1 MSTGPETLDEWL
13 RLLELRHPVA
23 IDLGLERCREVWRR
37 MDSPRPAPSL
47 FLVAGTN
54 GKGSTVAT
62 ICGALGGLGYRYGSY
77 TSPHLYRY
85 NERILLQGEAVA
97 DALLL
102 EAFERV
108 EAARGETSLS
118 YFEFGTL
125 AAFSILSRAALDFA
139 VLEIGLGGRLDAVNL
154 LDADCAVITPIGLD
168 HQEYLGSDL
177 MAIGREKAGII
188 RAGRP
193 VICGEAHPPDSV
205 LQTAEALGA
214 PVKRFGREFRAE
226 LRAATRTGAR
236 TGPQS
241 GADHAVVRFSAG
253 DLAFDLPPPALPG
266 PHQLANQATG
276 VAAVLE
282 LLPTAVDDLP
292 GLRRGLRSVRL
303 PGRFERVAE
312 RPALWIDVGHNPLAA
327 RVVAAALDE
336 LLSGGRIRR
345 CRCVLAML
353 ADKDAAGAVSELRGR
368 VSAWYCAGTPGS
380 RGLGGVAL
388 AERIRGTAGDAQIR
402 VFESVAEALDAALA
416 DSQPED
422 GVLVFGSFLTA
433 AAAGRYW
440 RTAKEAAAPPD

>member
-1 MSTGPETLDEWL
+1 MSPSAPPRTLDDWL
-13 RLLELRHPVA
+13 QLLEVRHPVA

-37 MDSPRPAPSL
+37 MGSPRPARSL

-62 ICGALGGLGYRYGSY
+62 ICGALDGLGYRYGSY
-77 TSPHLYRY
+77 TSPHLYCY
-85 NERILLQGEAVA
+85 NERIQLQGEAVA

-125 AAFSILSRAALDFA
+125 AAFSILSMAALDFA

-177 MAIGREKAGII
+177 LAIGREKAGII

-193 VICGEAHPPDSV
+193 LICGEQHPPASV
-205 LQTAEALGA
+205 LQTAAALDA

-226 LRAATRTGAR
+226 LRAGLQAGLQNGAGDD
-236 TGPQS
+236 T
-241 GADHAVVRFSAG
+241 VRFSAG
-253 DLAFDLPPPALPG
+253 DLTLDLPPPALPG

-282 LLPTAVDDLP
+282 LLPTAATDLQ

-303 PGRFERVAE
+303 PGRFEQVAE

-336 LLSGGRIRR
+336 LLSDGRIGR

-353 ADKDAAGAVSELRGR
+353 ADKDAAGAVTELRGR

-380 RGLGGVAL
+380 RGLGAAQLVD
-388 AERIRGTAGDAQIR
+388 RIRDAAAGAPIR
-402 VFESVAEALDAALA
+402 AFPGVAEALDAALA

-433 AAAGRYW
+433 AAAGRHHQQG
-440 RTAKEAAAPPD
+440 AKKGPDTI

>member
-1 MSTGPETLDEWL
+1 MTTPRTLDEWL
-13 RLLELRHPVA
+13 RLLEVRHPVA
-23 IDLGLERCREVWRR
+23 IDLGLERCRDVWRR
-37 MDSPRPAPSL
+37 MDSPRPARSL

-85 NERILLQGEAVA
+85 NERILLQGQEVA
-97 DALLL
+97 DTLLL

-125 AAFSILSRAALDFA
+125 AAFSILSRATLDFA

-193 VICGEAHPPDSV
+193 VICGEQHPPDSV
-205 LQTAEALGA
+205 LQTAAALGA
-214 PVKRFGREFRAE
+214 PVKRFGREFRAV
-226 LRAATRTGAR
+226 LRTGL
-236 TGPQS
+236 P
-241 GADHAVVRFSAG
+241 AVHFSAG
-253 DLAFDLPPPALPG
+253 DLVLELPPPALPG

-282 LLPTAVDDLP
+282 LLPTAVNDLR

-303 PGRFERVAE
+303 PGRFERIAE

-336 LLSGGRIRR
+336 LLGGGGIRR

-353 ADKDAAGAVSELRGR
+353 ADKDAAGAVAELRGR
-368 VSAWYCAGTPGS
+368 VSSWYCAGTPGS
-380 RGLGGVAL
+380 RGLGGASL
-388 AERIRGTAGDAQIR
+388 ADRIRGAAGDAQIR
-402 VFESVAEALDAALA
+402 VFEGVAEALDAALA

-433 AAAGRYW
+433 AAAGRYL
-440 RTAKEAAAPPD
+440 KKGPKKGPDTI

>member
-1 MSTGPETLDEWL
+1 MTTPRTLDEWL
-13 RLLELRHPVA
+13 RLLEVRHPVA
-23 IDLGLERCREVWRR
+23 IDLGLDRCREVWRR
-37 MDSPRPAPSL
+37 MGSPRPARSL

-85 NERILLQGEAVA
+85 NERILLQGDEVS

-177 MAIGREKAGII
+177 VVIGREKAGII

-193 VICGEAHPPDSV
+193 VICGEEHPPASV

-214 PVKRFGREFRAE
+214 PVKRFGREFRAV
-226 LRAATRTGAR
+226 LRVGLRDGLRTGLH
-236 TGPQS
+236 S
-241 GADHAVVRFSAG
+241 GAEDAAVRFSAG
-253 DLAFDLPPPALPG
+253 DLALELPPPALPG

-282 LLPTAVDDLP
+282 LLPAAVTDLE

-353 ADKDAAGAVSELRGR
+353 ADKDAAGAVAELRGR

-380 RGLGGVAL
+380 RGLGAAPL
-388 AERIRGTAGDAQIR
+388 AERIRGAAGDAPIR
-402 VFESVAEALDAALA
+402 VFEAVSEALDAALA

-433 AAAGRYW
+433 ADAGRYW
-440 RTAKEAAAPPD
+440 RTRSQPA

>member
-1 MSTGPETLDEWL
+1 M
-13 RLLELRHPVA
+13 A
-23 IDLGLERCREVWRR
+23 IDLGLDRCREVWRR
-37 MDSPRPAPSL
+37 MGSPQPARTL
-47 FLVAGTN
+47 FVVAGTN

-62 ICGALGGLGYRYGSY
+62 ICGALGGLGYRHGSY

-85 NERILLQGEAVA
+85 NERVLLQGEEVA

-102 EAFERV
+102 AAFERV
-108 EAARGETSLS
+108 EAARGATSLS

-125 AAFSILSRAALDFA
+125 AAFSILARSALDFA

-177 MAIGREKAGII
+177 LAIGREKAGII

-193 VICGEAHPPDSV
+193 VICGEEHPPDSV
-205 LQTAEALGA
+205 LQTAAALGA
-214 PVKRFGREFRAE
+214 PVKRFGLEFRAE
-226 LRAATRTGAR
+226 LRVGLGSGCQDGAK
-236 TGPQS
+236 
-241 GADHAVVRFSAG
+241 DDVVRFSTG
-253 DLAFDLPPPALPG
+253 DLTLDLPPPALPG
-266 PHQLANQATG
+266 PHQLGNLATG

-282 LLPTAVDDLP
+282 LLPTAVTDLQ

-336 LLSGGRIRR
+336 LLSDGRIRR

-353 ADKDAAGAVSELRGR
+353 ADKDAAGAVAELRGR
-368 VSAWYCAGTPGS
+368 VTAWYCAGTLGS
-380 RGLGGVAL
+380 RGLGAAQLV
-388 AERIRGTAGDAQIR
+388 ERIRGAAGGVPIR
-402 VFESVAEALDAALA
+402 AFPGVAEALDAALA

-433 AAAGRYW
+433 AEAGRHYQKV
-440 RTAKEAAAPPD
+440 TEKGPDTLSEIG